1 MAFSQN
7 PMLYTSLICLS
18 ASNCVVSVL
27 EHRKMYLGMG
37 WTLIHKFDGE
47 EKRKLLKHLPS
58 CLAERDALHPNSK

>member
-18 ASNCVVSVL
+18 ALNCVVSVL

-37 WTLIHKFDGE
+37 WIDF
-47 EKRKLLKHLPS
+47 
-58 CLAERDALHPNSK
+58 NS